1 MNKEILLVV
10 EAVSNERDV
19 PKEHI
24 FEAIEAALA
33 SATRKKQGTDIAVR
47 VQIDRNTGDYDTYR
61 RWQVVDDSESAVLAH
76 PLTEVTWSVARESE
90 SDIAVGDFLEEQIP
104 SVEFGRIAAQTAK
117 QVIGQKVREAERAR
131 VIAAFADHVGQMI
144 SGAVKRHE
152 RGCLVLDMGG
162 HAEAI
167 IPKSE
172 AIPHESAR
180 IGDRVRAYLYDLN
193 HEGRGPQLVASR
205 THQDLLAELFR
216 LEVPEL
222 NEGLIEILG
231 AARDPGLRSKL
242 LVRSRDP
249 RIEPVGTCVGMRGL
263 RVQAVT
269 SELCGERVDVIVW
282 DDNPAQLVINAM
294 APAEVVSIVIDEDK
308 HSMDVA
314 VEDTNLSQA
323 IGRGGQNVRL
333 ASRLTGW
340 TLNVMSQQEAGA
352 RQDEEAQQLLQ
363 LFMTQLDVDA
373 EIAEVLV
380 REGFSSVED
389 VAYVE
394 QDDILEIEEFDTELV
409 TELRQRAED
418 ILLTR
423 AIATD
428 DATDITQPPTD
439 GLLMMTGMNPVLAEQ
454 LAAHGIS
461 TMETL
466 AECAVDDLLEIDSL
480 DAEQAGALIMAAR
493 EPWFAAQTGAAA

>member
-19 PKEHI
+19 AKEHI

-47 VQIDRNTGDYDTYR
+47 VQIDRRTGDYDTYR

-90 SDIAVGDFLEEQIP
+90 PDIAVGDFLEEQIP
-104 SVEFGRIAAQTAK
+104 SVAFGRIAAQTAK
-117 QVIGQKVREAERAR
+117 QVIGQKVREAERAK
-131 VIAAFADHVGQMI
+131 VIAAFEDQVGQMI
-144 SGAVKRHE
+144 AGNVKRHE

-180 IGDRVRAYLYDLN
+180 VGDRVRAYLYGLN
-193 HEGRGPQLVASR
+193 RDGRGPQLLASR
-205 THQDLLAELFR
+205 THPDLLAELFR

-222 NEGLIEILG
+222 DEGLIEILG
-231 AARDPGLRSKL
+231 AARDPGLRAKL

-269 SELCGERVDVIVW
+269 NELCGERVDVIVW

-314 VEDTNLSQA
+314 VEDANLSQA

-333 ASRLTGW
+333 ASRLTNW
-340 TLNVMSQQEAGA
+340 TLNVMGQQEAGA

-363 LFMTQLDVDA
+363 LFMTQLDVDE

-394 QDDILEIEEFDTELV
+394 QDDILGIEEFDADIV
-409 TELRQRAED
+409 AELRQRAED

-423 AIATD
+423 AIVTD
-428 DATDITQPPTD
+428 DTKDLAQPPEND
-439 GLLMMTGMNPVLAEQ
+439 LLTMVGMNPVLAEQ

-493 EPWFAAQTGAAA
+493 APWFAEQTGETA

>member
-19 PKEHI
+19 AKESI

-33 SATRKKQGTDIAVR
+33 SATRKKQGADITVR
-47 VQIDRNTGDYDTYR
+47 VQIDRKTGDYDTFR
-61 RWQVVDDSESAVLAH
+61 RWQVMDDSESAVLEH
-76 PLTEVTWSVARESE
+76 PLTEVTWSVARETDP
-90 SDIAVGDFLEEQIP
+90 DIMVGDFLEEQIP

-117 QVIGQKVREAERAR
+117 QVIGQKVREAERAK
-131 VIAAFADHVGQMI
+131 VIAAFEDQVGQMI
-144 SGAVKRHE
+144 AGTVKRHE

-162 HAEAI
+162 NAEAI

-180 IGDRVRAYLYDLN
+180 VGDRVRAYLYGLN
-193 HEGRGPQLVASR
+193 REGRGPQLFVSR
-205 THQDLLAELFR
+205 THTNLLSELFR

-222 NEGLIEILG
+222 SEGLVEILG
-231 AARDPGLRSKL
+231 AARDPGLRAKL

-249 RIEPVGTCVGMRGL
+249 RVEPVGTCVGMRGL

-269 SELCGERVDVIVW
+269 NELCGERVDVIVW

-294 APAEVVSIVIDEDK
+294 AAEVVSIVIDEDK

-314 VEDTNLSQA
+314 VEDANLSQA

-340 TLNVMSQQEAGA
+340 SLNVMGQQEAGE
-352 RQDEEAQQLLQ
+352 RQDAEAEQLLQ
-363 LFMTQLDVDA
+363 LFMTQLDVDE
-373 EIAEVLV
+373 EIAEILV
-380 REGFSSVED
+380 REGFNSLED

-394 QDDILEIEEFDTELV
+394 QDDILGIEEFDEELV
-409 TELRQRAED
+409 AELRQRAED

-428 DATDITQPPTD
+428 DSTGGTVQPPANDLLTMD
-439 GLLMMTGMNPVLAEQ
+439 GMTPVLAEQ
-454 LAAHGIS
+454 LAAQGIS
-461 TMETL
+461 TMEDL
-466 AECAVDDLLEIDSL
+466 AECAVDDLLAIDSL
-480 DAEQAGALIMAAR
+480 DAEQAGKLIMAAR
-493 EPWFAAQTGAAA
+493 APWFAEETGEAE

>member
-19 PKEHI
+19 AKEHI

-33 SATRKKQGTDIAVR
+33 SATRKKQGADITVR
-47 VQIDRNTGDYDTYR
+47 VQIDRKTGDYDTFR
-61 RWQVVDDSESAVLAH
+61 RWQVVDDSESSVLEH
-76 PLTEVTWSVARESE
+76 PLIEVSWSVARESE
-90 SDIAVGDFLEEQIP
+90 PDIAVGDFLEEQIP

-117 QVIGQKVREAERAR
+117 QVIGQKVREAERAK
-131 VIAAFADHVGQMI
+131 VIAAFEDQVGQMVA
-144 SGAVKRHE
+144 GTVKRHE

-162 HAEAI
+162 NAEAI
-167 IPKSE
+167 IPKGE

-180 IGDRVRAYLYDLN
+180 IGDRIRAYLYALN

-205 THQDLLAELFR
+205 THPNLLSELFR

-222 NEGLIEILG
+222 NEGLIEVLG
-231 AARDPGLRSKL
+231 AARDPGLRAKL

-269 SELCGERVDVIVW
+269 NELCGERVDVIVW

-294 APAEVVSIVIDEDK
+294 SPAEVVSIVIDEDK

-314 VEDTNLSQA
+314 VENASLSQA

-340 TLNVMSQQEAGA
+340 TLNVMSQQEAGD

-363 LFMTQLDVDA
+363 LFMTQLDVDE
-373 EIAEVLV
+373 EIADILV
-380 REGFSSVED
+380 REGFATIED

-394 QDDILEIEEFDTELV
+394 QDDILGIDEFNEDIV
-409 TELRQRAED
+409 AELRQRAED

-423 AIATD
+423 AIAGEETTD
-428 DATDITQPPTD
+428 TVQPPAND
-439 GLLMMTGMNPVLAEQ
+439 LLTMDGMNPVLAEH

-461 TMETL
+461 TMEDL
-466 AECAVDDLLEIDSL
+466 AECAVDDLLVIDSL

-493 EPWFAAQTGAAA
+493 APWFAEQTGEAA